1 MARQSSSPSPRLS
14 AWLVAAMLVMVALPA
29 AITLHT
35 VRAPGRLVVKSAN
48 PSPHGY
54 TWSLLLFIV
63 PILVIA
69 LWFLPRERVEVPRK
83 AFWWTIAILTP
94 LGWGLDFVFAHR
106 FFEFKNTD
114 ATLSW
119 RAPALGGGVPV
130 EEYVFYLTGFLCVLL
145 LYIWLDEY
153 WMAAYNVADYRA
165 AAQLIP
171 RLLCFH
177 PESVVAGAALI
188 AAAVLYKKAL
198 SPHPEGFP
206 WYFTFLVVAALAPS
220 ASFFPTVR
228 AFINWR
234 AFSLTMFVILL
245 VSLLWEATLA
255 VPYNWWNFQ
264 EQPMIGLRI
273 GAWADLPV
281 EEICLWIAVSY
292 ATVIVFEVVK
302 VWHASGKAAKHA
314 FLGGRE

>member
-1 MARQSSSPSPRLS
+1 MARQGSSPSPRLS

-35 VRAPGRLVVKSAN
+35 VRAPGRLVVESAN

-63 PILVIA
+63 PIVVIA
-69 LWFLPRERVEVPRK
+69 LWFLPRERVDVPRK

-106 FFEFKNTD
+106 FFEFKNTA

-153 WMAAYNVADYRA
+153 WMAAYNIETESAKRKQFHRLLQLHLESIILAIVLVA
-165 AAQLIP
+165 AAI
-171 RLLCFH
+171 
-177 PESVVAGAALI
+177 
-188 AAAVLYKKAL
+188 LYKKHF
-198 SPHPEGFP
+198 SPFP
-206 WYFTFLVVAALAPS
+206 
-220 ASFFPTVR
+220 
-228 AFINWR
+228 
-234 AFSLTMFVILL
+234 
-245 VSLLWEATLA
+245 
-255 VPYNWWNFQ
+255 
-264 EQPMIGLRI
+264 
-273 GAWADLPV
+273 
-281 EEICLWIAVSY
+281 
-292 ATVIVFEVVK
+292 
-302 VWHASGKAAKHA
+302 
-314 FLGGRE
+314 LG